1 MCAVSEDG
9 VLLWLCMGLGWDLL
23 LCSGGAAVTQPWS
36 CFTNTTSKAAA
47 KGSKE
52 DYSQEWGSQRPVPL
66 AGASTTL
73 CMGVQHSPSRC
84 WRAVEFCCS
93 FQAAQPQL
101 CSRFQYSSGVW
112 GSKSS
117 CQPCKASARGST
129 ALLTPGPSGT
139 ACTALRSAGT
149 WPWGAVPG
157 STGLGAGA
165 QPYSQCPAPGHRP
178 IQSSH
183 SLNLHRTKQNT
194 LSCASA
200 GCY

>member
-1 MCAVSEDG
+1 MRAVSEDG

-36 CFTNTTSKAAA
+36 CFASTTSKAAA
-47 KGSKE
+47 KGSE
-52 DYSQEWGSQRPVPL
+52 EGYSQEWGSQGPVPL

-117 CQPCKASARGST
+117 CQPCKASAPGQHRTPHTGSIWHGVHSS
-129 ALLTPGPSGT
+129 ALCWHL
-139 ACTALRSAGT
+139 ALGRSARKH
-149 WPWGAVPG
+149 
-157 STGLGAGA
+157 GAGSGSSA
-165 QPYSQCPAPGHRP
+165 LQSVPCPWAPAHP
-178 IQSSH
+178 V
-183 SLNLHRTKQNT
+183 LP
-194 LSCASA
+194 
-200 GCY
+200 